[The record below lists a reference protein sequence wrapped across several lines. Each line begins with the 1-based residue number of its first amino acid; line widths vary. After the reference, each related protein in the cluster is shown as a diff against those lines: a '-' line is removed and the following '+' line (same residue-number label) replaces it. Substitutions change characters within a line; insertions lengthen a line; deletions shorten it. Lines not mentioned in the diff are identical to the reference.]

1 MHRIPILLRS
11 IVGLPLLCT
20 WGGEAIAADNL
31 VPVACK
37 FEKLPLM
44 LLISRGGMGAKDNTI
59 QIGNASPVPLS
70 IGSGLMTA
78 RFQGQEFVFAVA
90 MPASVSIHGS
100 GSDTLTYD
108 GECISSPPR

>member
-1 MHRIPILLRS
+1 MKMKTRFVGGCILMAVS
-11 IVGLPLLCT
+11 
-20 WGGEAIAADNL
+20 GGAAYATDNV

-44 LLISRGGMGAKDNTI
+44 LMITRGGMGADDNTI

-78 RFQGQEFVFAVA
+78 SFQGQEFVFAVA

-100 GSDTLTYD
+100 GSDTLTYY